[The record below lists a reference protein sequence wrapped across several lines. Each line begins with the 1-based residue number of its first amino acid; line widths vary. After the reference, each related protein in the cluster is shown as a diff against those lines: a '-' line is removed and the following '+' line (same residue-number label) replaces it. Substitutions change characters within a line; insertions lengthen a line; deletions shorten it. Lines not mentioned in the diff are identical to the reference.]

1 MFHHVKCLFF
11 FQLIFLSYK
20 PFLTSSINEFLKSLV
35 VMCLMMAIT
44 TYFGHIRMDE
54 DDNNHLPGHV
64 RVDNGHNDHLPGHV
78 RVDEGDLEGR
88 EDGDI
93 LDQLTVGQVP

>member
-1 MFHHVKCLFF
+1 
-11 FQLIFLSYK
+11 
-20 PFLTSSINEFLKSLV
+20 
-35 VMCLMMAIT
+35 MCLMMAIT

-64 RVDNGHNDHLPGHV
+64 RVD
-78 RVDEGDLEGR
+78 EGDLEGR